1 MKRVICIVLAA
12 ILMVGVLSAC
22 GGSAKAVDLKTVMND
37 INSKYGLTG
46 LKTLESVDDLN
57 RYYTINTADVKQ
69 FDAELST
76 AASQY
81 TEVVLVE
88 ANDQTAADNVK
99 KQLETHLAG
108 QLSNAKSYDAGQVAM
123 IESCSVKQAGN
134 IVYLVV
140 SDKFSDITGAVE
152 AALK

>member
-12 ILMVGVLSAC
+12 ILIVGVLSAC
-22 GGSAKAVDLKTVMND
+22 GGSAKAVDLKAVMND

-69 FDAELST
+69 FAAELST

>member
-1 MKRVICIVLAA
+1 MKRVITIVLAA
-12 ILMVGVLSAC
+12 ILLVGVLSAC
-22 GGSAKAVDLKTVMND
+22 GGSAKAVDLKAVMSD
-37 INSKYGLTG
+37 INSQFGLTG
-46 LKTLESVDDLN
+46 LKTIETVDDLN
-57 RYYTINTADVKQ
+57 KYYTINTADVKQ
-69 FDAELST
+69 FAAELTT

-81 TEVVLVE
+81 TEVILVE

-108 QLSNAKSYDAGQVAM
+108 QLSNAKSYDADQVAM

-140 SDKFSDITGAVE
+140 SDKYSEITGAIE

>member
-1 MKRVICIVLAA
+1 MKRVICFMLAA

-22 GGSAKAVDLKTVMND
+22 GGSAKTVDLKAVMND
-37 INSKYGLTG
+37 INSKYGLTD

-69 FDAELST
+69 FAAELST

-81 TEVVLVE
+81 TEIVLAE
-88 ANDQTAADNVK
+88 ANDQTAADNIK

-140 SDKFSDITGAVE
+140 SDKFSDITGVIE